1 MSKILSFFKNLDIMA
16 VGLAGAIVLV
26 LALSVFSY
34 VLMSANEN
42 LAKKIKELE
51 IDREQM
57 SGFIHNQQTAIN
69 ELEANLSEKEN
80 LSCEITAQKSKII
93 AKGAKNEVDNTA
105 INSAVSF
112 VYSRLR
118 EQNATK

>member
-26 LALSVFSY
+26 LALSAFSY
-34 VLMSANEN
+34 VLMGANEN

-80 LSCEITAQKSKII
+80 LACEIATQKTKII

-112 VYSRLR
+112 IASRLR